1 MFDKKEKEEILKIVH
16 SELHNTTLDIIM
28 FFIMFVLIVS
38 CIIYIAYVCRHNS
51 DVDYRNKQ
59 LEFCDGI
66 YKSDNVIL
74 DQCKDYFVILE
85 SGDN

>member
-1 MFDKKEKEEILKIVH
+1 MLSEEQKREISEIVNDNFYDRKLYCIFCFFT
-16 SELHNTTLDIIM
+16 S
-28 FFIMFVLIVS
+28 FFIMLLGF
-38 CIIYIAYVCRHNS
+38 YIAHVFKHNS

-74 DQCKDYFVILE
+74 EQCKDYFVILE

>member
-1 MFDKKEKEEILKIVH
+1 MLSEEQKGEILKIVNDNFYDRKLCCIFWLVI
-16 SELHNTTLDIIM
+16 S
-28 FFIMFVLIVS
+28 FFIMLVVF
-38 CIIYIAYVCRHNS
+38 YIAYVSKHNS

-74 DQCKDYFVILE
+74 EQCKDYFVILE